1 MKNSPVTVL
10 QLPTQLDP
18 EKVDPDDPA
27 TVRVRAWIDSRTN
40 EMCVHPRSL
49 YVENFWLPVLG
60 PSTTWLYRH
69 LVDELEVSPLGVELD
84 LDDVARSLGLGGARG
99 RHSAFGR
106 SIVRLIHYGLA
117 QRSEAGE
124 LAVRGAIGPVPR
136 RHLIRLPASVQE
148 RHRAWGSGQSDPAAD
163 AVLIRRTR
171 LLALDI
177 RLLGVD
183 APGIERH
190 LQRRGV
196 HPALAYES
204 AQWAWSTAE
213 DEAVRPTAQS
223 VPYPANSSSSV
234 RTPKPVPPL
243 VR

>member
-1 MKNSPVTVL
+1 MENSPVTVMR
-10 QLPTQLDP
+10 LPTQLDP
-18 EKVDPDDPA
+18 EKLDPVQPA
-27 TVRVRAWIDSRTN
+27 TVRVLAWNDCPAN

-60 PSTTWLYRH
+60 PSTTWLFRH
-69 LVDELEVSPLGVELD
+69 LVDEVEASPSGVELI
-84 LDDVARSLGLGGARG
+84 LDDMARSLGLGGAGG

-106 SIVRLIHYGLA
+106 AIERLIHYGVA
-117 QRSEAGE
+117 QRPEPGA
-124 LAVRGAIGPVPR
+124 LAVRCAIGPVPR
-136 RHLIRLPASVQE
+136 RHLIRLPPSVQE
-148 RHRAWGSGQSDPAAD
+148 RHRAWASDQADSAAN

-204 AQWAWSTAE
+204 AQWAWSAAE
-213 DEAVRPTAQS
+213 DEAVRPATQS
-223 VPYPANSSSSV
+223 VP
-234 RTPKPVPPL
+234 
-243 VR
+243 

>member
-1 MKNSPVTVL
+1 ME
-10 QLPTQLDP
+10 LPSIEAAGRPPTRLAP
-18 EKVDPDDPA
+18 ETNHAATDHPA
-27 TVRVRAWIDSRTN
+27 TPARLRVTLWSDPGSDGSS
-40 EMCVHPRSL
+40 VHPRSL
-49 YVENFWLPVLG
+49 YVEKFWLPVLG

-69 LVDELEVSPLGVELD
+69 LVDELEASPFGVELD
-84 LDDVARSLGLGGARG
+84 LDDVAHSLGLGGARG

-106 SIVRLIHYGLA
+106 SIERLIHYGLA
-117 QRSEAGE
+117 QRSEPSE
-124 LAVRGAIGPVPR
+124 LAVRCAIGPVPR
-136 RHLIRLPASVQE
+136 RHLIRLPARIQE
-148 RHRAWGSGQSDPAAD
+148 RHRAWESGQSDPADD

-223 VPYPANSSSSV
+223 VP
-234 RTPKPVPPL
+234 
-243 VR
+243 